1 MAYFAELDN
10 SNVVINI
17 IAVHNNEL
25 LVDGV
30 ESEQKGIDFCNTIKQ
45 SRWIQ
50 CSFNGTIRKYY
61 PTTGFTYDE
70 TIDEFVPPF
79 ITEA

>member
-10 SNVVINI
+10 NNVVTNI
-17 IAVHNNEL
+17 IVVHNNEL

-61 PTTGFTYDE
+61 PSIGYTYNQ
-70 TIDEFVPPF
+70 TIDEFVPPV
-79 ITEA
+79 IPEA